1 MSDNICMRI
10 FQKFYKW
17 FRQES
22 LYYRVFWAI
31 IISIS
36 AWNILSIFV
45 LTIKRYFSDS
55 ISIGIE
61 TTYLQWNNT
70 FPAVSFCLT
79 KNRSSG
85 RVNDFVAAENIPHKV
100 SRAIYVKNLHDYMF
114 TNPNNFHFKED
125 YCDGLNST
133 CGVDILRLRREILPS
148 SCQFFMANVSYL
160 GKVVENC
167 EDIFKFHQLEMGYC
181 YLANNILDYK
191 SFDNLPLKFDISNRE
206 KSLKVHLRGGFIW
219 KYEMYVHS
227 PDDLPYFNSIT
238 YDAFSDPTIYRFNVE
253 EYDNN
258 PDVKEEALQQRS
270 CKFPNEKDPGSPW
283 HYSFSTC
290 MSYLRIKFELDQCN
304 CTHFTSPEKYKPFYC
319 DTKGLR
325 CISDAQITAQV
336 KEFVVS
342 KNACYP
348 SCVEQQ
354 ITLVGTNQIQ
364 SLDVTDTLYIEISIT
379 NLPSVRY
386 NRVVTQTYLD
396 LVVSVGGVIGL
407 FAGASALNF
416 LEIVYVLLRKKV

>member
-283 HYSFSTC
+283 HY
-290 MSYLRIKFELDQCN
+290 R
-304 CTHFTSPEKYKPFYC
+304 
-319 DTKGLR
+319 
-325 CISDAQITAQV
+325 
-336 KEFVVS
+336 
-342 KNACYP
+342 
-348 SCVEQQ
+348 
-354 ITLVGTNQIQ
+354 TNQIQ